1 VSRTTQDSAPSQPSS
16 TSDIQQS
23 KQTVLIVSLD
33 TVGPALVGGLVETL
47 GYRVSFNRRGERIAD
62 ALRRERPG
70 LVLIDASD
78 PQMSA
83 ETLGHSRMLGVSVIV
98 FGASDAVERACAV
111 FADRRLATLVMP
123 LRTEAVEEALKKSL
137 ADG

>member
-1 VSRTTQDSAPSQPSS
+1 
-16 TSDIQQS
+16 
-23 KQTVLIVSLD
+23 LIVSLD
-33 TVGPALVGGLVETL
+33 TVGPALVAGLVETL
-47 GYRVSFNRRGERIAD
+47 GYRVSFSRPGERTAD

-83 ETLGHSRMLGVSVIV
+83 ETLGHSQMLGVPVIV
-98 FGASDAVERACAV
+98 FGTSEDVERARAV
-111 FADRRLATLVMP
+111 FANRSLAALVLP
-123 LRTEAVEEALKKSL
+123 LQTAAVQEVLQKSL